1 MTGPDPMLSQ
11 TVFEADPMLFQT
23 VIGPDPMLC
32 G

>member
-32 G
+32 R